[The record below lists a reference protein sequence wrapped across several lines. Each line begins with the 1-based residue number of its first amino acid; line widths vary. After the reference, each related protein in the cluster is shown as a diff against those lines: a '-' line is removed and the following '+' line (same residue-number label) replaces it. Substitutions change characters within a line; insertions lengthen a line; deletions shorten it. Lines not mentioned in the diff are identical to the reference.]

1 MAGFALELF
10 INHLQCVADK
20 LVAAAL
26 PKDLAKGLCK
36 LLIELCLFLVLAKS
50 VLTICHGLIGQ
61 KLSSEQ
67 PVKVFYSYLVGVDLA

>member
-1 MAGFALELF
+1 M
-10 INHLQCVADK
+10 
-20 LVAAAL
+20 
-26 PKDLAKGLCK
+26 CK
-36 LLIELCLFLVLAKS
+36 LLVELCLFLVLAKS